1 MPGTTARDRSY
12 WHDVGTLDAYYD
24 AHMDL
29 TAVEPI
35 FNLYN
40 QEWPIHTWPDP
51 LPPAKFVFNDE
62 GAPRVRGR
70 LADLRRSG
78 DLRRSDAPLD
88 PLSGCTCTPMRRS
101 RTRSSCEGRTSAG
114 ARRVRRAI
122 LDKNVRVAPG
132 AQIGVD
138 PEADRERFTV
148 SANGVVVIAKGG
160 RVEA

>member
-1 MPGTTARDRSY
+1 MPGTTARHRSY

-62 GAPRVRGR
+62 GAPRV
-70 LADLRRSG
+70 
-78 DLRRSDAPLD
+78 
-88 PLSGCTCTPMRRS
+88 
-101 RTRSSCEGRTSAG
+101 TRSTR
-114 ARRVRRAI
+114 
-122 LDKNVRVAPG
+122 
-132 AQIGVD
+132 
-138 PEADRERFTV
+138 
-148 SANGVVVIAKGG
+148 
-160 RVEA
+160 